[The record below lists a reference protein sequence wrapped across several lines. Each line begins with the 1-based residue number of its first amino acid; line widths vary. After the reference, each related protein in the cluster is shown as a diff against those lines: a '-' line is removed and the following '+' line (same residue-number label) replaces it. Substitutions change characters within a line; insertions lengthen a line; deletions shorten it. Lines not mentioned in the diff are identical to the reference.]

1 MFARKYCR
9 LDLSAV
15 YVEKIRSFFGFFV
28 SFAEKNPLLI
38 SVWIFVSLANKN
50 IRVITR
56 IITRN
61 NPILDFSKEMRPK
74 IKYFLNFLGVTRAS
88 LYHIPIKDVNFK
100 AMPMFCTFNVET
112 VYEMESEFGIHLSK
126 CLIKPLMILKRNFK
140 RSIA

>member
-28 SFAEKNPLLI
+28 SFAEKN
-38 SVWIFVSLANKN
+38 FVSLANKN

-88 LYHIPIKDVNFK
+88 LYRIPINDVNFK